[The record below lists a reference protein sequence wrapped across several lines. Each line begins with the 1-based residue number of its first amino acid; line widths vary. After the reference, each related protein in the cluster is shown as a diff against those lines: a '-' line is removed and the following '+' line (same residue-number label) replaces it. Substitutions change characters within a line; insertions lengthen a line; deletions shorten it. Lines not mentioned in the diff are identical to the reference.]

1 MSYYDVVLLL
11 LMITNGITLL
21 GWFFCADSRDNDRA
35 YLRRLT
41 QDAIREHRELERK
54 YQQTLRDL
62 YGAGK

>member
-1 MSYYDVVLLL
+1 MTYYDVVLLL
-11 LMITNGITLL
+11 LIFTNTATMV
-21 GWFFCADSRDNDRA
+21 GWYFCADSRDRDRA